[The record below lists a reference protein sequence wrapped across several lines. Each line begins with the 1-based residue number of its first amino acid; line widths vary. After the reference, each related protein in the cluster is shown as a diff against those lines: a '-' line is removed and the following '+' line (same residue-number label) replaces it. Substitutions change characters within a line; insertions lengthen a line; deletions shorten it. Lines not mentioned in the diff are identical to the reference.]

1 MAFKLGALKLSL
13 PGRSDAGQAEP
24 AARAAGATFMSRRL
38 PIVGR
43 WASGQQIVL
52 FGSLLVLALIV
63 DAIFVVKDTRES
75 AFATAYIATVGKVRM
90 LSQRLAK
97 AAQQASQGNR
107 EAFKQLRDSRD
118 EFAASMNLLLAGGSA
133 AGTSLPPTSAAARP
147 ALDALDAEWKKS
159 EKNSGLVIAEERN
172 LLALGLSVRQ
182 INAAN
187 PTLQE
192 LADEISA
199 LSVQSGG
206 SGRQ

>member
-1 MAFKLGALKLSL
+1 MLAI
-13 PGRSDAGQAEP
+13 DA
-24 AARAAGATFMSRRL
+24 
-38 PIVGR
+38 
-43 WASGQQIVL
+43 
-52 FGSLLVLALIV
+52 
-63 DAIFVVKDTRES
+63 VVVMIDTRRGIR
-75 AFATAYIATVGKVRM
+75 TIYIATVGKIRM

-118 EFAASMNLLLAGGSA
+118 EFAAAMNLLLAGGPA
-133 AGTSLPPTSAAARP
+133 AGANLPATGAASRP

-159 EKNSGLVIAEERN
+159 EKNAALVIAEERN

-187 PTLQE
+187 PALQE

-206 SGRQ
+206 SARQNALTAQLMMLTQRMAKNATPCSRGADRPGSVVPARQGHQHLPRRLRA